1 MIQNLVENLVET
13 LLQKVKIELISEST
27 VWNVLHFVFLY
38 VQVEVYQETLNIK
51 RWPIAFKSYKA
62 Y

>member
-1 MIQNLVENLVET
+1 MFYIL
-13 LLQKVKIELISEST
+13 
-27 VWNVLHFVFLY
+27 FCFLY
-38 VQVEVYQETLNIK
+38 VQVEVYQETLNLK